1 MKNKVLILIMLL
13 FMGNFNVFM
22 AANCNNPIADGQG
35 EGVKLVTLY
44 IFSES
49 EAYKQVGPS
58 KKLLYDNPDPFVSI
72 IKFKVHQN
80 GVELKLEKIEYEI
93 VNEKREITPL
103 ETLFK
108 INPKKG
114 EVYSY
119 EGGFPEG
126 APYHRLTVKYKGREV
141 KYLLDWGLML
151 VDIGD
156 PDGPLETTEKDLY
169 SGDEGDE

>member
-22 AANCNNPIADGQG
+22 AANSNNLIADGQG

-44 IFSES
+44 VFSGS

-58 KKLLYDNPDPFVSI
+58 KKLLYDDPDPFVSI

-93 VNEKREITPL
+93 VNGKKERTPL
-103 ETLFK
+103 ETSFK

-119 EGGFPEG
+119 EGLFPEG
-126 APYHRLTVKYKGREV
+126 EPYQRLTVRYKGREGV
-141 KYLLDWGLML
+141 NN
-151 VDIGD
+151 
-156 PDGPLETTEKDLY
+156 EK
-169 SGDEGDE
+169 

>member
-22 AANCNNPIADGQG
+22 AANSNNLIADGQG

-44 IFSES
+44 VFSGS

-58 KKLLYDNPDPFVSI
+58 KKLLYDDPDPFVSI

-93 VNEKREITPL
+93 VNGKKEITPL
-103 ETLFK
+103 ETSFK

-119 EGGFPEG
+119 EGLFPEG
-126 APYHRLTVKYKGREV
+126 EPYQWLTVRYKGKKGV
-141 KYLLDWGLML
+141 NN
-151 VDIGD
+151 
-156 PDGPLETTEKDLY
+156 EK
-169 SGDEGDE
+169 

>member
-22 AANCNNPIADGQG
+22 AANSNNLIADGQG

-44 IFSES
+44 VFSGS

-58 KKLLYDNPDPFVSI
+58 KKLLYDDPDPFVSI

-93 VNEKREITPL
+93 VNGKKEITPL
-103 ETLFK
+103 ETSFK

-119 EGGFPEG
+119 EGLFPEG
-126 APYHRLTVKYKGREV
+126 EPYQRLTVRYKGKKGV
-141 KYLLDWGLML
+141 NN
-151 VDIGD
+151 
-156 PDGPLETTEKDLY
+156 EK
-169 SGDEGDE
+169 